1 MHTVH
6 LVSNAHIDP
15 VWQWEW
21 EEGVAVAISTFR
33 VAADLC
39 EQFDGFIFNHN
50 ESLLYRW
57 VEEYEPALFQRIQA
71 LVAAGRWH
79 IMGGWYVQPDC
90 NMPSGESFIR
100 QIRNGLRYFQDRFG
114 VRPTTAINFDPFGHS
129 RGLVQILARCG
140 YDSYLFCRPSRHDIT
155 LPAEDFLWVGFDGS
169 VVKAHRAQ
177 EGYNSALGKVND
189 KIDAWLQLYAE
200 NDRGIC
206 LWGVGDHGGGPSRAD
221 LEALTR
227 RIAESKNISFEH
239 STPERYFAQIDA
251 AALPRHADQINPWA
265 VGCYTSQVR
274 VKQMHR
280 RLENWLYSTEKALS
294 AAVMN
299 GLMAWPAGELDEA
312 ERDLLMAEFHDILPG
327 SSIQP
332 AEDMALRLMDH
343 GLELLSRLRARA
355 FYALCAGQPVASEGV
370 IPIVVLNPHPW
381 PVDTIVECEMQMAD
395 QNWADTWHVPSVWQN
410 GVPVPAQLEKELGN
424 LPLDWR
430 KRVAFHAH
438 LEPMQVTRFDCR
450 LTELPARPDTVRGL
464 TEPLRL
470 NAGSTQVVI
479 GHDTGL
485 IDEISVDGVRCVTA
499 GAFKALVIAD
509 NEDPWGMTVR
519 RFGDVEGAFRLM
531 TPEESARMAGVRGDT
546 LPPVRIVEEGDL
558 RTVVEASFAWED
570 SSLLMT
576 YRIPRHSP
584 EIEVEARV
592 FWNEKNRM
600 LKLDV
605 PIALPDT
612 RYLGQTAFGVQS
624 LATNGDE
631 VVAQRWTAV
640 CNDAYA
646 VTCVNDGIYGSD
658 LTDNHLR
665 LSLLRSAAY
674 TGHPIGDRPI
684 VPQNRFTP
692 RIDQG
697 ERLFRFWITAGD
709 TASRLEQ
716 VDREAAVHNEAP
728 FAVSFFPSGEG
739 ERPLP
744 AVVFGDQVV
753 QAPAIYMDG
762 DDLIVRLFEPTGT
775 PRSTL
780 LDIPI
785 LDIQTEVALGA
796 FEVRTLRVSRHER
809 TVTAVDPLGDPL
821 QTDG

>member
-39 EQFDGFIFNHN
+39 EQFDEFIFNHN
-50 ESLLYRW
+50 EALLYQW
-57 VEEYEPALFQRIQA
+57 VEEYEPALFERIRL
-71 LVAAGRWH
+71 LVAAGKWH

-100 QIRNGLRYFQDRFG
+100 QIRHGLRYFEDRFG

-140 YDSYLFCRPSRHDIT
+140 YDSYLFCRPSQQDIA
-155 LPAEDFLWVGFDGS
+155 LPAEDFLWVGYDGS

-189 KIDAWLQLYAE
+189 KIDAWLNLNAA

-206 LWGVGDHGGGPSRAD
+206 LWGVGDHGGGPSRTD

-227 RIAESKNISFEH
+227 RIAESEHIRFEH

-251 AALPRHADQINPWA
+251 AALPRHEDHINPWA

-280 RLENWLYSTEKALS
+280 RLENWLYATEKALTS
-294 AAVMN
+294 AVMN
-299 GLMAWPAGELDEA
+299 GLMDWPARELNAVES
-312 ERDLLMAEFHDILPG
+312 DLLLAEFHDILPG

-343 GLELLSRLRARA
+343 GLEILSRLRARA
-355 FYALCAGQPVASEGV
+355 FYALCAGQPAAPEGA

-381 PVDTIVECEMQMAD
+381 LVDTIVECEMQMAD
-395 QNWADTWHVPSVWQN
+395 QNWADTWHVPAVWQN
-410 GVPVPAQLEKELGN
+410 GTPVPAQLEKELGN

-430 KRVAFHAH
+430 KRVAFRAR

-450 LTELPARPDTVRGL
+450 LTELPSRPDTVRAV
-464 TEPLRL
+464 TEPLTL
-470 NAGSTQVVI
+470 NAGSAQVVI

-485 IDEISVDGVRCVTA
+485 IDAISVDGAPCVTA
-499 GAFKALVIAD
+499 GAFKPLVIAD

-519 RFGDVEGAFRLM
+519 RFNDVDGAFRLM
-531 TPEESARMAGVRGDT
+531 TPQEAARMAGVRSAT

-558 RTVVEASFAWED
+558 RTVVEASFAWET
-570 SSLLMT
+570 SSVLMT
-576 YRIPRHSP
+576 YRVSRHSA

-592 FWNEKNRM
+592 FWNEKNKM

-605 PIALPDT
+605 PIGLSDT
-612 RYLGQTAFGVQS
+612 RYLGQTAFGVQP
-624 LATNGDE
+624 LAANGEE

-640 CNDAYA
+640 CNGTHA

-658 LTDNHLR
+658 LTGNHLR

-697 ERLFRFWITAGD
+697 ERLYRFWITAGE
-709 TASRLEQ
+709 ASERLAQ

-739 ERPLP
+739 DRPLP
-744 AVVFGDQVV
+744 AVVLADDVLQV
-753 QAPAIYMDG
+753 PAVYLEG
-762 DDLIVRLFEPTGT
+762 ENLIIRLFEPTGT
-775 PRSTL
+775 PHSTL
-780 LDIPI
+780 LDIPV
-785 LDIQTEVALGA
+785 LDLQTEVALSG
-796 FEVRTLRVSRHER
+796 FEVRTLRVSLQDR
-809 TVTAVDPLGDPL
+809 TVTAVDMLGGAL
-821 QTDG
+821 NTG